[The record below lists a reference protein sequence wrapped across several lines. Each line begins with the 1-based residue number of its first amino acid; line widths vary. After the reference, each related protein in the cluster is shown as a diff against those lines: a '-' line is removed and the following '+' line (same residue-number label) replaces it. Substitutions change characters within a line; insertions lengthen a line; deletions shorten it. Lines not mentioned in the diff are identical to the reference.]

1 MWSAKTCLNKMLMIC
16 GLALGDHNSYQWHT
30 QLLHHLLGIVDH
42 CYILGL
48 PVDHCGMLSLLSSNH
63 HLQLIIRLICT
74 LIRKSQAPC
83 KICPIFFKVIVIQKK
98 KKQPGLFSFWTTMTH
113 FFFSGCHPRK
123 SQVSC
128 QPEKNKA
135 ADFTGYP
142 SNNFQGC
149 RLNGGFS
156 PVGMLEFQPIRGNY
170 ISSNVCRSDK
180 NWAP

>member
-1 MWSAKTCLNKMLMIC
+1 MQRKKGSKTQSPL
-16 GLALGDHNSYQWHT
+16 
-30 QLLHHLLGIVDH
+30 
-42 CYILGL
+42 
-48 PVDHCGMLSLLSSNH
+48 
-63 HLQLIIRLICT
+63 
-74 LIRKSQAPC
+74 KSTPWKVSWRVPC
-83 KICPIFFKVIVIQKK
+83 KIYPIFFRVAKAPEIFQGMVPIFFQGHCYSKK
-98 KKQPGLFSFWTTMTH
+98 EEAAWPLLFLNNNDP